1 MQATRKRKWL
11 TALQRDRYLWLLCLP
26 GILFFIIFHYI
37 PMGGV
42 IMAFEDY
49 MPLKGILRSKWVGLK
64 YFQQFFG
71 GNNFWRLIRNT
82 MLLSLYTL
90 MVGFPTPILI
100 ALLLNECQFPK
111 YKKVVQTITYLP
123 YFISTVVIVGMLVN
137 FVSPVDG
144 IINVLIRLCGGSS
157 INFLGEARWF
167 RTLYVSSNVWQ
178 FAGWTSII
186 YLAALS
192 AIDPQ
197 IYESAVID
205 GAKRFQALIYITIPS
220 LLPTII
226 VMFILRMGSIMSIG
240 FEKVILMYSPGIYET
255 SDIISTYVYRRG
267 LLGSQFGFGTAVGLF
282 NSLVNTFLL
291 VTFNALSRKV
301 SETSL

>member
-1 MQATRKRKWL
+1 MTLR
-11 TALQRDRYLWLLCLP
+11 RDRYLWLLCLP

-71 GNNFWRLIRNT
+71 GSNFWRLIRNT
-82 MLLSLYTL
+82 LLLSLYTL
-90 MVGFPTPILI
+90 MIGFPTPILI
-100 ALLLNECQFPK
+100 ALLLNECQFSK

-144 IINVLIRLCGGSS
+144 IINVFIKILGGSS

-167 RTLYVSSNVWQ
+167 RTLYVASNVWQ

-291 VTFNALSRKV
+291 VTFNALSRRV
-301 SETSL
+301 SETSLW